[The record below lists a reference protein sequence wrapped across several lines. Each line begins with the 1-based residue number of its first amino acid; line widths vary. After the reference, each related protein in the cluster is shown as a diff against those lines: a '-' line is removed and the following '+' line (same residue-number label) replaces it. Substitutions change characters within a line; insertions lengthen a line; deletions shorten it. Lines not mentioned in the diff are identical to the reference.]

1 MRKSSWVN
9 FITWNKIP
17 QFHFMCALTL
27 KDRFFVVT
35 NNYKQV
41 LQTLFKFQKF
51 NMDNKLLFTEDSLL
65 TKTFRFLFLL
75 LISSNSR

>member
-1 MRKSSWVN
+1 
-9 FITWNKIP
+9 
-17 QFHFMCALTL
+17 MCLRTL

-41 LQTLFKFQKF
+41 LQTQFKFQKF
-51 NMDNKLLFTEDSLL
+51 NMRNKLLFTEDSSL

-75 LISSNSR
+75 LISANSR